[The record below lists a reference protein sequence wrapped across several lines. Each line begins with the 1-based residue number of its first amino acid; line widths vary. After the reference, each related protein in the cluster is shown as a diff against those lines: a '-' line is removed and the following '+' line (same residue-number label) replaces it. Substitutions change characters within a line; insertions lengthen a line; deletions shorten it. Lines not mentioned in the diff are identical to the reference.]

1 MVRDYSAF
9 LPGGTPARR
18 EPAALERLG
27 WGPAFASQIDA
38 DALTATPP
46 VRVVAGRNRDTEET
60 GTDTF

>member
-27 WGPAFASQIDA
+27 WSMELA
-38 DALTATPP
+38 
-46 VRVVAGRNRDTEET
+46 
-60 GTDTF
+60 